1 MAEPFYRANVLVC
14 GGTGCNASEAQEVLT
29 AMKKEISRRGLG
41 DEVRVVQTGCRG
53 FCAMGPVMIIYPE
66 GTFYCQ
72 VQPRDVQTI
81 VEETLVKGRVIGRL
95 TYKIPDTYKELP
107 RYQEIPFYSKQVRI
121 TLRNCGM
128 IDPEKIDE
136 YIARGG
142 YEGLSHALFDMTR
155 EEVIE
160 EVKLSGLRGRGGAG
174 FSTGTKWEFTVKAP
188 GDMKYVGL

>member
-14 GGTGCNASEAQEVLT
+14 GGTGCTASESMEVIQ
-29 AMKKEISRRGLG
+29 AMTKEVARRGLSN
-41 DEVRVVQTGCRG
+41 EVRIVQTGCRG

-72 VQPRDVQTI
+72 VQPRDVQMI

-95 TYKIPDTYKELP
+95 TYKIPDTHKELP

-121 TLRNCGM
+121 TLRNCGI

-142 YEGLSHALFDMTR
+142 YE
-155 EEVIE
+155 
-160 EVKLSGLRGRGGAG
+160 
-174 FSTGTKWEFTVKAP
+174 
-188 GDMKYVGL
+188 

>member
-14 GGTGCNASEAQEVLT
+14 GGTGCNASESQEVLT

-72 VQPRDVQTI
+72 VQPRDVQLI

-95 TYKIPDTYKELP
+95 TYKTPDTYKRATPL
-107 RYQEIPFYSKQVRI
+107 
-121 TLRNCGM
+121 
-128 IDPEKIDE
+128 
-136 YIARGG
+136 
-142 YEGLSHALFDMTR
+142 
-155 EEVIE
+155 
-160 EVKLSGLRGRGGAG
+160 
-174 FSTGTKWEFTVKAP
+174 P
-188 GDMKYVGL
+188 GDPLLQQTGPYYAA